1 MKKALMKWPLIGVTV
16 GAAAAVAAGGVAA
29 AGAFPAKSSPTPQNL
44 TLAGATLSCPVGHPG
59 AADRAALGWVTGHAS
74 GGGQASVIKTEAD
87 VEQGQCVFDVRT
99 LAPDGTIWVVHVSRS
114 SVAANETVLSASLA
128 ERSAPTSPE
137 TSPSAVASPTITAKD
152 IPQPTEAPQPQE
164 SPKATETP
172 QPQETPKPSQSP
184 AGSDN

>member
-1 MKKALMKWPLIGVTV
+1 M
-16 GAAAAVAAGGVAA
+16 
-29 AGAFPAKSSPTPQNL
+29 
-44 TLAGATLSCPVGHPG
+44 
-59 AADRAALGWVTGHAS
+59 
-74 GGGQASVIKTEAD
+74 IKTEAD

-128 ERSAPTSPE
+128 ELSAPTSPE
-137 TSPSAVASPTITAKD
+137 TSPSAVASPTTTAKD